1 MPEETAAPFISS
13 LNRQVAT
20 GPVTALAAMAGIHI
34 FGLRT
39 MLPICSIEVPS
50 PCETTPPQPF
60 SLNETTAKPTM
71 FAQQPARAA
80 PPARPVR
87 LRAAQIAAE
96 DIGSVSAMPTDDG
109 NEHAHDKRL
118 LSRSPFY
125 ERSDGHCA
133 LADGGRDEVS
143 RADADEDRDYRRHE
157 NVDLS
162 LLRDHFAKLGCDYRD
177 DINGKRS
184 ARAAMTFVA

>member
-1 MPEETAAPFISS
+1 MAISARPIQSTAVGVIAAAPSSSASAEGFDHPVHTPIGPTRPQVPMPEDTAAPFISS

-96 DIGSVSAMPTDDG
+96 DIGSVRAMPTMTETSMPIT
-109 NEHAHDKRL
+109 N
-118 LSRSPFY
+118 
-125 ERSDGHCA
+125 
-133 LADGGRDEVS
+133 
-143 RADADEDRDYRRHE
+143 
-157 NVDLS
+157 
-162 LLRDHFAKLGCDYRD
+162 GC
-177 DINGKRS
+177 
-184 ARAAMTFVA
+184 